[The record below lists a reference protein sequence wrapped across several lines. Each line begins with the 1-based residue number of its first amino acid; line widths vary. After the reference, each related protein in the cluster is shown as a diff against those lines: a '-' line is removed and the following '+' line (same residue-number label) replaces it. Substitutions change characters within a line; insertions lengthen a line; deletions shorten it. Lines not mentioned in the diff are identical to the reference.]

1 VKTYEICVFGV
12 LGQERVYKI
21 KAKTESEAYD
31 KAKHEFRQE
40 TGELVFRWQVENV
53 T

>member
-1 VKTYEICVFGV
+1 MKTYLIRVFGV
-12 LGQERVYKI
+12 LGPGRVYKI
-21 KAKTESEAYD
+21 QAKVESEAYD

-40 TGELVFRWQVENV
+40 TGELAFRWQVESV